1 MAVGAVR
8 EGDRAHWMCGAP
20 SGGGTIPPEFAALA
34 AADPQTVGL
43 IIADIEPHSR
53 PFDLRGWDARMKA
66 VVSGEYASL
75 FGLGEPLA
83 PGTKWRV
90 VHGGSLV

>member
-1 MAVGAVR
+1 
-8 EGDRAHWMCGAP
+8 MCGAP

-66 VVSGEYASL
+66 VVSGEYAL
-75 FGLGEPLA
+75 MFGLGEPSS
-83 PGTKWRV
+83 PTPDTT
-90 VHGGSLV
+90 

>member
-1 MAVGAVR
+1 
-8 EGDRAHWMCGAP
+8 MCGVP

-75 FGLGEPLA
+75 FGLPLSLWPA
-83 PGTKWRV
+83 PAALSTRP
-90 VHGGSLV
+90 LV

>member
-1 MAVGAVR
+1 MDVWCAQRLRDDSSRIRGAR
-8 EGDRAHWMCGAP
+8 CSR
-20 SGGGTIPPEFAALA
+20 
-34 AADPQTVGL
+34 PQTVGL